1 MWGLMNTILASILI
15 LFLTLTSSSFA
26 AEKKSIKRVDNYLA
40 VLDIESVGKVEKDV
54 VRPLTDSVRREIM
67 KSGKYEVM
75 DRGNMDKILTE
86 QAFQM
91 TGCTTKECAVEAGQ
105 MLGVGKIVVGSVSL
119 VGKTYF
125 LSLSLVNIE
134 SGKVELVEDQEC
146 KCEVD
151 DLIRLSKQ
159 VAGKLMG
166 VEGAVAAVPTAVS
179 RPQERTVKKQEP
191 SVAVAEK
198 NKKDGEDFLA
208 ANKKKEGVIALPSG
222 LQYRVLK
229 EGKGKSPKATDSVTV
244 HYRGTLIDGTEF
256 DSSYKRGQPATFP
269 LSRVIR
275 GWIEALQLMKEGT
288 KWELFIPSNLAYG
301 ERGAGAII
309 GSNALLIFEVEL
321 LAVD

>member
-1 MWGLMNTILASILI
+1 
-15 LFLTLTSSSFA
+15 
-26 AEKKSIKRVDNYLA
+26 
-40 VLDIESVGKVEKDV
+40 
-54 VRPLTDSVRREIM
+54 M

-75 DRGNMDKILTE
+75 DRGNMDKILKE

-166 VEGAVAAVPTAVS
+166 VEGATAAASTTTFS
-179 RPQERTVKKQEP
+179 RPQVQTAKKQE
-191 SVAVAEK
+191 SSAAVAEK
-198 NKKDGEDFLA
+198 NKKEGEDFLA
-208 ANKKKEGVIALPSG
+208 VNKKKEGVIALPSG

-229 EGKGKSPKATDSVTV
+229 EGKGKSPKATDNVTV

-269 LSRVIR
+269 LNRVIR
-275 GWIEALQLMKEGT
+275 GWTEALQLMKEGA
-288 KWELFIPSNLAYG
+288 KWELVIPSNLAYG

-321 LAVD
+321 LAVN